1 MTTSGHRWV
10 HAVVLTALAGVASVV
25 FAGPALAQQ
34 SAAAASGSSEP
45 GLLRA
50 TSLIAQVMLSIG
62 AVGFVI
68 QSARAYGGEIGKALY
83 VAGGGVVVFAIWRL
97 LDGASQI
104 LNLQRPPGSI
114 ESAVYLLVT
123 ALLLAGF
130 YMLYDTMSGHT
141 AA

>member
-10 HAVVLTALAGVASVV
+10 RAVVLTVLAGAGSLV
-25 FAGPALAQQ
+25 FAGPALAEGV
-34 SAAAASGSSEP
+34 AGAASGSSGP

-62 AVGFVI
+62 AVGFVV
-68 QSARAYGGEIGKALY
+68 QAARAYGGEIGKALY

-104 LNLQRPPGSI
+104 MNLQRPPGSI

-130 YMLYDTMSGHT
+130 YMLYDTMSGH
-141 AA
+141 AAA

>member
-1 MTTSGHRWV
+1 MKTSGHRWV
-10 HAVVLTALAGVASVV
+10 RAVVLTALAGVASVV
-25 FAGPALAQQ
+25 FVGPALAQQ
-34 SAAAASGSSEP
+34 SAGAGGSSGP

-83 VAGGGVVVFAIWRL
+83 VAGGGVVVFAVWRL